1 MELCEV
7 TNKIRLGSN
16 SKTRADILKSANINF
31 VQSGGDFDEEQIK
44 TKEPYEFVQTAS
56 KGKFDELYA
65 KYGIEELPLLVADS
79 VVVSQDRLLRKAK
92 TKDEAREML
101 NLQSG
106 TATSVIT
113 CMIFKSKSTYI
124 FDTSKSTYYFDKF
137 DENDMQNYLDSNLW
151 VGKAGAIM
159 VEGFCKPYI
168 KRFEGYE
175 STAMG
180 LCVEKLLPYI
190 SISKGK

>member
-1 MELCEV
+1 MEFSEV
-7 TNKIRLGSN
+7 NNKIRLGSN
-16 SKTRADILKSANINF
+16 SQTRAKILKDANINF
-31 VQSGGDFDEEQIK
+31 VQSGGSFDEDKIE
-44 TKEPYEFVQTAS
+44 TKEPYEFVKIAS
-56 KGKFDELYA
+56 QGKFDELYA
-65 KYGIEELPLLVADS
+65 KYGIEEMPLLVADS

-106 TATSVIT
+106 TATSIIT

-137 DENDMQNYLDSNLW
+137 DKNDIEKYLDSNLW

-168 KRFEGYE
+168 KSFDGYE

-190 SISKGK
+190 